1 MRNDD
6 SLKTYRAKRDFSLTP
21 EPSGTA
27 SETAIRSYK
36 STAKALSF
44 VVQKHW
50 ATRLHYDFRL
60 ELEGTMKSWAVP
72 KGPSFD
78 PNDKRMAVHVEDHP
92 ISYNSF
98 EGEIPSGQYGAGKVI
113 IWDKGT
119 WLPLEDPH
127 KGYRDGKLKFEL
139 RGLKLKGHWTLVRM
153 RKEENKKQEPWL
165 LIKEKDEYVRSSRE
179 YSVVDEM
186 PDSGAELDLPEP
198 SKAPAT
204 LGSGSP
210 KSSSISRKGTKTVLP
225 DNARKAD
232 LPHTLTPELATLVD
246 EPPLDPEEWIYEI
259 KFDGY
264 RMLSRIEGGEVRLI
278 TRNGNDWSRKLPH
291 LVKAIG
297 KMRLKSGWLDGEIAV
312 LDANGIPDFQSLQN
326 AFDSAHTERI
336 IYYLFDVPFYD
347 GYDLRDTSLVERRA
361 LLQKLVEAH
370 APDQI
375 RFSDVF
381 EASPAKILDSACH
394 LGLEGVI
401 GKRKTS
407 VYVSRRSQD
416 WIKLKCKNRQEFVIG
431 GYTDPKGTR
440 KGIGSLLL
448 GFYDEDRKLRY
459 AGNVGAGFSDKT
471 LQDLRAKLD
480 RIASTDN
487 PFVKASGVD
496 KNAHWV
502 EPRLI
507 AEVSFGEWT
516 QGGHIRHSVFHGLR
530 SDKKADVIVREKPV
544 HPAESTSA
552 SAIPK
557 TLKVTN
563 PDRVIDPS
571 TGFTKIDLI
580 RYYSLVA
587 PLMLP
592 HLARRP
598 VSLVRA
604 PEGVS
609 GELFFQKHWEKENM
623 PGVEQLDP
631 SLDPDHPPLL
641 EVSTA
646 EGLLSA
652 AQMNVI
658 EFHTWNATKN
668 VIGKPDRITFDLDPG
683 SGVEWALI
691 QEAAQLVNVF
701 LRELGLKSFLKTS
714 GGKGLHIIVPIRRLR
729 DWDTV
734 KGFSQAIVQHLAK
747 TIPTRFAAKSGPR
760 NRVGK
765 IFIDYL
771 RNGFGATT
779 VSAWSVRARPGLG
792 VSVPLAWEELSSL
805 KSSTRWSA
813 SNIHERLDKGN
824 DPWADYAKTD
834 QSIVP
839 AMKKLGFSPS
849 SKA

>member
-1 MRNDD
+1 MRNED
-6 SLKTYRAKRDFSLTP
+6 SLKTYRAKRDFSITP
-21 EPSGTA
+21 EPSGGA
-27 SETAIRSYK
+27 SGKTAIK

-78 PNDKRMAVHVEDHP
+78 HNDKRMAVHVEDHP
-92 ISYNSF
+92 VSYNSF

-139 RGLKLKGHWTLVRM
+139 RGFKLKGHWALVRM
-153 RKEENKKQEPWL
+153 RREENKKQEPWL

-186 PDSGAELDLPEP
+186 PDSVAELDLPDP
-198 SKAPAT
+198 SKTPAM
-204 LGSGSP
+204 LESGSP
-210 KSSSISRKGTKTVLP
+210 KSSSISRKGTKTALP
-225 DNARKAD
+225 DNARKTD
-232 LPHTLTPELATLVD
+232 LPRTLTPELATLVD
-246 EPPLDPEEWIYEI
+246 EPPVDPEEWIYEI

-291 LVKAIG
+291 LVKALG
-297 KMRLKSGWLDGEIAV
+297 KLKLKSSWLDGEIAL
-312 LDANGIPDFQSLQN
+312 LDENGIPDFQSLQN

-347 GYDLRDTSLVERRA
+347 GYDLRNASLVERRA
-361 LLQKLVEAH
+361 LLQKLFEAPI
-370 APDQI
+370 PDEI

-381 EASPAKILDSACH
+381 NASPAEILDSACQ

-471 LQDLRAKLD
+471 LQDLKAKLD
-480 RIASTDN
+480 RIASEDC
-487 PFVKASGVD
+487 PFVKASGID

-516 QGGHIRHSVFHGLR
+516 RGGHIRHSVFHGLR

-544 HPAESTSA
+544 HPAAESAPA

-623 PGVEQLDP
+623 AGVEQLDP

-641 EVSTA
+641 EISTA

-658 EFHTWNATKN
+658 EFHTWNATTN
-668 VIGKPDRITFDLDPG
+668 AIGKPDRITFDLDPG
-683 SGVEWALI
+683 SGVEWPII

-701 LRELGLKSFLKTS
+701 LKELGLKSFLKTS

-805 KSSTRWSA
+805 KSSARWSA

-824 DPWADYAKTD
+824 DPWADYAEMN

-839 AMKKLGFSPS
+839 AMKKLGFNPS

>member
-1 MRNDD
+1 MRNED
-6 SLKTYRAKRDFSLTP
+6 SLKTYRAKRDFSVTP
-21 EPSGTA
+21 EPSGSAGGSGAT
-27 SETAIRSYK
+27 SDNS
-36 STAKALSF
+36 KALSF

-72 KGPSFD
+72 KGPSYD

-98 EGEIPSGQYGAGKVI
+98 EGEIPPGQYGAGKVI

-127 KGYRDGKLKFEL
+127 KGYRAGKLKFEL
-139 RGLKLKGHWTLVRM
+139 RGFKLRGHWALVRM
-153 RKEENKKQEPWL
+153 RKEEDKKQEPWL
-165 LIKEKDEYVRSSRE
+165 LIKEKDEYIRSSRE

-186 PDSGAELDLPEP
+186 PDSVAELDLPETP
-198 SKAPAT
+198 KAPVT
-204 LGSGSP
+204 SGREP
-210 KSSSISRKGTKTVLP
+210 AKSSTISRKRTKTALP
-225 DNARKAD
+225 DNARKAA
-232 LPHTLTPELATLVD
+232 LPRTLTPELATLVD
-246 EPPLDPEEWIYEI
+246 EPPVDPEEWIYEI

-264 RMLSRIEGGEVRLI
+264 RMLSRIDGGEVRLI
-278 TRNGNDWSRKLPH
+278 TRNGNDWSHKLPH
-291 LVKAIG
+291 LVKALG
-297 KMRLKSGWLDGEIAV
+297 KLKLKSSWLDGEIAV
-312 LDANGIPDFQSLQN
+312 LDENGTPDFQSLQN
-326 AFDSAHTERI
+326 AFDSAHTESI
-336 IYYLFDVPFYD
+336 IYYLFDVPFYE
-347 GYDLRDTSLVERRA
+347 GYDLRDASLIERRA
-361 LLQKLVEAH
+361 LLQKLFETPT
-370 APDQI
+370 PDEI

-381 EASPAKILDSACH
+381 DASPAEILDSACR

-448 GFYDEDRKLRY
+448 GFYDEDKKLRY

-471 LQDLRAKLD
+471 LHDLRAKLD
-480 RIASTDN
+480 RIASTDG
-487 PFVKASGVD
+487 PFVKASGID

-516 QGGHIRHSVFHGLR
+516 RGGHIRHSVFHGLR
-530 SDKKADVIVREKPV
+530 SDKKADAIIREKPV
-544 HPAESTSA
+544 HPAAESAPA
-552 SAIPK
+552 SSIPK
-557 TLKVTN
+557 SLKVTN

-571 TGFTKIDLI
+571 SGFTKIDVI

-623 PGVEQLDP
+623 PGVDQLDP

-641 EVSTA
+641 EISTA

-658 EFHTWNATKN
+658 EFHTWNATRN
-668 VIGKPDRITFDLDPG
+668 AIDKPDRITFDLDPG
-683 SGVEWALI
+683 SGVEWPLI

-701 LRELGLKSFLKTS
+701 LKELGLKSFLKTS

-734 KGFSQAIVQHLAK
+734 KGFSQAVVQHLAK
-747 TIPTRFAAKSGPR
+747 TIPARFAAKSGPR

-792 VSVPLAWEELSSL
+792 VSVPLAWEELPSL
-805 KSSTRWSA
+805 KSSARWSA
-813 SNIHERLDKGN
+813 SNIHERLDEGN
-824 DPWADYAKTD
+824 DPWADYEETN

-839 AMKKLGFSPS
+839 AMKTLGFSPS